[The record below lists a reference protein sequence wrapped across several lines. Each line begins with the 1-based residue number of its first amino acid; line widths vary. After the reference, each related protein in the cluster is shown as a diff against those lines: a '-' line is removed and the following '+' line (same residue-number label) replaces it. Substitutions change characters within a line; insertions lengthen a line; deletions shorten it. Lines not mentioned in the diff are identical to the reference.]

1 MKKNARVGPSV
12 TELKLRGDV
21 DRLKRELSKL
31 KARNLAEG
39 LAAGAAEADLAAD
52 AELIGAQDAI
62 DLAERADADETAAL
76 SAAVGAAELE
86 TLRGQ
91 VDELGRTKQRLSR
104 LYFNQLDE
112 NRKRAERLQ
121 LILQIIGELNA
132 DLDLD
137 RLMDRIAHTIQTSL
151 GFRIVLIRV
160 REPGTHMLKAR
171 AFAGLAK
178 AACDALASDE
188 LPLDEFQSWL
198 KDEFKVSRSYFISH
212 KHPFSRTLPR
222 GYVAD
227 LGRREEWEWHQ
238 EDALIVPLISGS
250 GEPVG
255 YFSVDDPVDRLVPS
269 REAIELLE
277 IFGSHVIGAIEN
289 ARLYRQLQ
297 SHTRQLEETSHRLQE
312 MNALKSNFVSTIS
325 HELRT
330 PLTAIRACVD
340 TLLLAR
346 ESGQAVADEPM
357 GRFLAI
363 IDEESQRLSRLIESV
378 LDLSRLDSGHL
389 QWRKQ
394 SIDFSQVLGEA
405 ERLLRPAAEAGQVNL
420 KVANGL
426 ADTHMDADRDQMRQ
440 LVLHLG
446 SNAVKFTP
454 AGGSVTLRVSG
465 GERDLSLEVEDT
477 GIGIPAE
484 EIDKIFERFYQV
496 DSSLVR
502 RYGGTGLGLAIC
514 RSIVQWHDGRITATS
529 TPGKGSKFTVVL
541 PRQSGARVV
550 MRPGAKAP
558 GAVEDLL
565 KLAVEMVAEVMN
577 ARVVSLMSV
586 EAEGD
591 LVIQAALGL
600 EDRVVRDA
608 RIRRGRGVAGWVAEH
623 RRPVCV
629 SRPDDSSE
637 AQSSGRLQYRTG
649 TYVSVPLEGRHGL
662 LGVMSVTDPADDRP
676 FQPDSC
682 TLLLD
687 LAGRIASAWEKGRDA
702 DGSDSAAEDTATAL
716 RRLVEHVKRS
726 RTSSPERALLAESIA
741 RALGLSETEI
751 GTTRFAATVHDVGM
765 TLIDEQVM
773 GRAGSLTDEERTEI
787 RRHPEVGAE
796 LLGPFQTMGEVREI
810 VLAHHE
816 WWDGTGYPRGLRGA
830 EIPVGAR
837 ILAIVDAYESMT
849 LGRPYRPARPRDEA
863 VSEIQRLSRRQFDPD
878 VVWAFGRVLAANAV
892 SDPANTAESPV
903 TSNARR

>member
-1 MKKNARVGPSV
+1 VKKTRTGPSV

-21 DRLKRELSKL
+21 DRLRRELARL
-31 KARNLAEG
+31 KAQNV
-39 LAAGAAEADLAAD
+39 AGDAPASAAEADLAAEAQL
-52 AELIGAQDAI
+52 AEAADAI
-62 DLAERADADETAAL
+62 ETAQQADRAETAAR
-76 SAAVGAAELE
+76 SAATGAAELE
-86 TLRGQ
+86 VLRGQ

-171 AFAGLAK
+171 AFAGLAP
-178 AACDALASDE
+178 AAREALANDE
-188 LPLDEFQSWL
+188 LLLDEFQSWL
-198 KDEFKVSRSYFISH
+198 KDEFRVSRSYFISH
-212 KHPFSRTLPR
+212 KHPFSRQLPR

-238 EDALIVPLISGS
+238 EDALIVPLVGGS

-340 TLLLAR
+340 TLMLAR
-346 ESGQAVADEPM
+346 ESGQTVAEEPM

-394 SIDFSQVLGEA
+394 SIDFAQVLAEA

-454 AGGSVTLRVSG
+454 VGGSVTLRVSG
-465 GERDLSLEVEDT
+465 GERELTLEVEDT

-514 RSIVQWHDGRITATS
+514 RSIVEWHDGRITATS
-529 TPGKGSKFTVVL
+529 TPGKGSSFTVVL

-550 MRPGAKAP
+550 MRPGARP
-558 GAVEDLL
+558 SGAVEDLL

-591 LVIQAALGL
+591 LVIQAAMGL

-629 SRPDDSSE
+629 SRPDDATD

-649 TYVSVPLEGRHGL
+649 TYVSVPLEGREGL
-662 LGVMSVTDPADDRP
+662 LGVLNVTDPADDRP
-676 FQPDSC
+676 FQPDAC

-687 LAGRIASAWEKGRDA
+687 LAGRIAGAWEKGRDA
-702 DGSDSAAEDTATAL
+702 DGSDSAAEDTASAL

-726 RTSSPERALLAESIA
+726 RDSSPERAQLAEAIA
-741 RALGLSETEI
+741 RALGLGESEI

-773 GRAGSLTDEERTEI
+773 GRAGSLTDDERDEI
-787 RRHPEVGAE
+787 RRHPERGVE
-796 LLGPFQTMGEVREI
+796 LLGPFQTMGTVREI

-837 ILAIVDAYESMT
+837 ILAVVDAYESMT
-849 LGRPYRPARPRDEA
+849 LGRPYRPARSRDEA

-878 VVWAFGRVLAANAV
+878 VVWAFGRVLAAHAV
-892 SDPANTAESPV
+892 SDPANAESPA
-903 TSNARR
+903 TSSARR